1 MKYLLDTNIC
11 VFFFRGKYDMLNI
24 IKQKGYQN
32 CCISEITVAEL
43 RYGAEKSNNPP
54 KLHQIIDM
62 FLEKVKVVQLYSS
75 ILEFAK
81 IKTKLEKSGTPLND
95 NFDILIGATA
105 VHNNM
110 ILVTDNMKH
119 FERFDKLK
127 VENWIQRM

>member
-1 MKYLLDTNIC
+1 
-11 VFFFRGKYDMLNI
+11 MLNI

-32 CCISEITVAEL
+32 CFISEITVAEL
-43 RYGAEKSNNPP
+43 RYGAEKSNNPL

-105 VHNNM
+105 VHNKM
-110 ILVTDNMKH
+110 ILVTDNIKH
-119 FERFDKLK
+119 FRKFDKLK
-127 VENWIQRM
+127 VENWIQREG